1 MLFRSAS
8 FIAEVFVKTA
18 KEDLL
23 KVYEKKKGVNFSTLW
38 SIIFTIHP
46 SLFFNNL

>member
-1 MLFRSAS
+1 MPLTLILGAS

-23 KVYEKKKGVNFSTLW
+23 KVYEKKKEL
-38 SIIFTIHP
+38 IFQ
-46 SLFFNNL
+46 LFDQ

>member
-1 MLFRSAS
+1 MFFKVGPGEIPFTLTLGAN

-23 KVYEKKKGVNFSTLW
+23 KVYEKKKFYDV
-38 SIIFTIHP
+38 
-46 SLFFNNL
+46 